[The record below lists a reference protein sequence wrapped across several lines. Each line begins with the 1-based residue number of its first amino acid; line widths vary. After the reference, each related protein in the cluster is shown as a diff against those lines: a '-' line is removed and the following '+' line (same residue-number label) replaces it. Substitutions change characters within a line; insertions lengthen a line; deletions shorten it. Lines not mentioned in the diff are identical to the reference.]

1 MKILHR
7 YCVQCTIQYITL
19 YLYND
24 CLRYLL
30 MHDTACFSDSRYT
43 VLFSFF
49 LVDQI
54 YHLASPASPPHYMYN
69 PIKV

>member
-1 MKILHR
+1 MS
-7 YCVQCTIQYITL
+7 L
-19 YLYND
+19 YP
-24 CLRYLL
+24 
-30 MHDTACFSDSRYT
+30 

-69 PIKV
+69 PIKVGLGYAVAMNAIKFNTTMYLDDENGN

>member
-1 MKILHR
+1 MSS
-7 YCVQCTIQYITL
+7 YP
-19 YLYND
+19 
-24 CLRYLL
+24 
-30 MHDTACFSDSRYT
+30 

-69 PIKV
+69 PIKVGLGYAVAKTIKCQNLDNENGN